1 MPRLIFVNL
10 PVADLQASVAFY
22 TALGFTTNP
31 DFSDDTAACVVVDE
45 NIFVMLLT
53 EPKFKGF
60 ITGDIAQRDTTE
72 VLTCISASSRAEVDR
87 MLAAA
92 LAAGGSPWLPSVDA
106 DGMYYS
112 TFADPDG
119 HVWEVMAMEGMG

>member
-1 MPRLIFVNL
+1 MSRMIFVNL
-10 PVADLQASVAFY
+10 PVADLETSVDFY
-22 TALGFTTNP
+22 AAIGFPTNP
-31 DFSDDTAACVVVDE
+31 DFSDDTAACVVVDD

-60 ITGDIAQRDTTE
+60 ITGDIAPAEATE
-72 VLTCISASSRAEVDR
+72 VLTCITAGSRAEVDD
-87 MLAAA
+87 MLAKA
-92 LAAGGSPWLPSVDA
+92 LASGGAPWLPSVDA